1 MSRVPSPPSSLRPWL
16 LGGGALLSVWALAV
30 GVTGGFTVL
39 AGDVRLSSRN
49 ATRPLLAALALVG
62 LGLWRTSAAERS
74 RLAVAAARTVDR
86 VAPGVA
92 AGVGIVL
99 VVTST
104 LFGSHVAGGA
114 DSSGYLSQA
123 RLWAAGR
130 VAMTAEALPEQP
142 WPMRGRLVAPFGYRP
157 TARPDELGA
166 TYAPGLPWL
175 MALGAAFAGDA
186 GRYVWTPMLAGLL
199 AWGTWRW
206 TTHRAPPAVGLA
218 AVLLVAGSPP
228 LLFQATQ
235 TMSDLPVAALWIAAL
250 VAFARSGAVT
260 AVAGGTLAGLALVVR
275 PNLTLAAAGVW
286 LGAVLAD
293 DAPWPARLRRAALR
307 GLPLAAA
314 AGAIAVLNTR
324 LWGSPLVSGYG
335 AAADLFAAA
344 NVPPNLAALW
354 RWTVETDGYWT
365 LVGLIAL
372 PWLALRRGGRL
383 WWPAIGLVAGVLVN
397 YLAYASFAEWWYLRF
412 YLPAWPVLAAASAI
426 VGWHGL
432 ARWSDAA
439 ARIAVVVAG
448 LAAGLHGAT
457 QAHAFGV
464 FDLWRGDQRYK
475 DVGHWVD
482 THAGREAVVVA
493 VQHSGA
499 QAYYSGRTI
508 LRFDELAADALDA
521 TTDRLAAAGRP
532 VWLVVDDWEEPIVR
546 ARFAGQRRGRL
557 DWAPLAEA
565 RAGAARVRV
574 YDLAD
579 PTRATGPAFIA
590 VAAGGPWPWARR
602 APAQ

>member
-1 MSRVPSPPSSLRPWL
+1 MSRVPSLPSSLRPWV

-39 AGDVRLSSRN
+39 AGDVRLSSRD
-49 ATRPLLAALALVG
+49 ATRPLLAALVCVA
-62 LGLWRTSAAERS
+62 LGLWRTSAAERTGL
-74 RLAVAAARTVDR
+74 LAGAAPTVDR
-86 VAPGVA
+86 LAPGVA
-92 AGVGIVL
+92 AGLGTAL
-99 VVTST
+99 VVTATVLGTHAAS
-104 LFGSHVAGGA
+104 GA
-114 DSSGYLSQA
+114 DSSGYLSQSVLWGHG
-123 RLWAAGR
+123 RLTTPAPVLSAA
-130 VAMTAEALPEQP
+130 P
-142 WPMRGRLVAPFGYRP
+142 WPARGHLVAPLGYRP
-157 TARPDELGA
+157 TTEPDALGP

-175 MALGAAFAGDA
+175 MALAAAVAGDG
-186 GRYVWTPMLAGLL
+186 GRYVWTPLLAGLL

-206 TTHRAPPAVGLA
+206 TTRRAPPAVALA

-250 VAFARSGAVT
+250 IVWTGPGAGA
-260 AVAGGTLAGLALVVR
+260 AVAGGALAGVALLVR
-275 PNLTLAAAGVW
+275 PNLTFAAAGVW
-286 LGAVLAD
+286 LGAMLAD

-307 GLPLAAA
+307 GLPVAVAAV
-314 AGAIAVLNTR
+314 AIAAINTR

-335 AAADLFAAA
+335 AAGELFDAG
-344 NVPPNLAALW
+344 NLGPNLAALW

-365 LVGLIAL
+365 LFGLVAL
-372 PWLALRRGGRL
+372 PWLALGRGGRA

-412 YLPAWPVLAAASAI
+412 YLPAWPLLAAASAI
-426 VGWHGL
+426 VAWHGL
-432 ARWSDAA
+432 ARWSVDAA
-439 ARIAVVVAG
+439 RLAVVVAG

-464 FDLWRGDQRYK
+464 FDLWRGEQRYK
-475 DVGHWVD
+475 DVGQWVN
-482 THAGREAVVVA
+482 THAGGDAVVVA

-499 QAYYSGRTI
+499 QSYYTGRTI

-521 TTDRLAAAGRP
+521 MTDRLTAAGRP
-532 VWLVVDDWEEPIVR
+532 VWLVVDDWEEPVVR
-546 ARFAGQRRGRL
+546 ARFASQRRGRL

-565 RAGAARVRV
+565 RVGAARVRV